1 MPRYSQRCLTLMLFF
16 LSTATLAL
24 SQGLYWESTTVVP
37 MSGKERHAKNYYMPK
52 MIKVVSDDRDDY
64 TIIRLDK
71 QEFITVNDK
80 DKTYSETTF
89 SDMEDAVK
97 KASGKMNERL
107 AQMQEQLKSM
117 PEEQRKMMQSMLDKT
132 MSLTSADSTF
142 QVIPGSEKKTISGF
156 SCSQYLLKQGDKD
169 LATFWTTNDLKGY
182 KEMGNDLKD
191 FGARLASLNPRNGS
205 ALANGSR
212 KIDGFPV
219 ETDMGGFTMT
229 VTKAEPAT
237 TPATQFDIPTG
248 YKKIDSP
255 LIERLNSTDR
265 RGGRQRQGGDNN

>member
-1 MPRYSQRCLTLMLFF
+1 MPRYSQRCLTLVLFF
-16 LSTATLAL
+16 LTTTTLAL
-24 SQGLYWESTTVVP
+24 SQGLYWESSTVVP
-37 MSGKERHAKNYYMPK
+37 MSGRERHAKNYYMPK
-52 MIKVVSDDRDDY
+52 MLKVVSDDRDDY
-64 TIIRLDK
+64 TIVRLDK

-89 SDMEDAVK
+89 SEMEDAVK
-97 KASGKMNERL
+97 KATGKMNERL
-107 AQMQEQLKSM
+107 AAMQEQLKSM

-142 QVIPGSEKKTISGF
+142 QVVQGSEKKTISGF
-156 SCSQYLLKQGDKD
+156 SCSEYLLKQGDKE

-182 KEMGNDLKD
+182 KEMGNELRD
-191 FGARLASLNPRNGS
+191 FGARLASLSPRNGS

-229 VTKAEPAT
+229 VTKAEPAN
-237 TPATQFDIPTG
+237 TPAAQFDFPSD

-255 LIERLNSTDR
+255 LIERLNSMDR
-265 RGGRQRQGGDNN
+265 RGRQRSGGDNN